1 VHTVQC
7 TVCRRD
13 LISTVDRSSVPQKI
27 SSADRQ
33 HRVNNVNTG
42 FKTGSRCGFYIND
55 CGFQNL
61 VPAVV
66 YAHTCIR
73 VCNSRSTAVAAD
85 VVPAVVYAY
94 IYVYVYV
101 YVTVDLLQCQ
111 PCQA

>member
-1 VHTVQC
+1 
-7 TVCRRD
+7 VCRRD

-55 CGFQNL
+55 GGFQNL

-66 YAHTCIR
+66 LYKNLVPAVVYTHTCIC
-73 VCNSRSTAVAAD
+73 VCNDRSTAVAAD
-85 VVPAVVYAY
+85 VVPAVVYAHMY
-94 IYVYVYV
+94 MCMY
-101 YVTVDLLQCQ
+101 TCM
-111 PCQA
+111 